1 MRSAEHSEPGC
12 CGGVCAEVNLRLAH
26 GTSAEQVRLVR
37 DKVAELSVTPP
48 AADLSAF
55 VRRFPRWTEPSRAC
69 LAQDRLL
76 SAVGVPMKVYL
87 NHVSSSL
94 DA

>member
-48 AADLSAF
+48 IFQLS
-55 VRRFPRWTEPSRAC
+55 VPSVTEM
-69 LAQDRLL
+69 D
-76 SAVGVPMKVYL
+76 
-87 NHVSSSL
+87 
-94 DA
+94 

>member
-1 MRSAEHSEPGC
+1 MKAIEDELQQPQLRVPPSILSLRV
-12 CGGVCAEVNLRLAH
+12 VCAEVNLRLAH

-55 VRRFPRWTEPSRAC
+55 VRRFPRGAEPSRVC
-69 LAQDRLL
+69 CRTGCCQPLGCR
-76 SAVGVPMKVYL
+76 
-87 NHVSSSL
+87 
-94 DA
+94 

>member
-1 MRSAEHSEPGC
+1 MVSPNLLPSSVCEENESIRRRIAAAAAVRSAEHSEPGC

-48 AADLSAF
+48 IFQLS
-55 VRRFPRWTEPSRAC
+55 VPSVTEM
-69 LAQDRLL
+69 D
-76 SAVGVPMKVYL
+76 
-87 NHVSSSL
+87 
-94 DA
+94 